1 MHHICACQQ
10 IRMFCKQLNHPK
22 LELKQAVFLDRV
34 VETDPLL
41 QMSVQGNLLRETA
54 SSQLL
59 SQKDR
64 NAFST

>member
-1 MHHICACQQ
+1 
-10 IRMFCKQLNHPK
+10 MFCKQLNHTK
-22 LELKQAVFLDRV
+22 LELKQAVFRDRV